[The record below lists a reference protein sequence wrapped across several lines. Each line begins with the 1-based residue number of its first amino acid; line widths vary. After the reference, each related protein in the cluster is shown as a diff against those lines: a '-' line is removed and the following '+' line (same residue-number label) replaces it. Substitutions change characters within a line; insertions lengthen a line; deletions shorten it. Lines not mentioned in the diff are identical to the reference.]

1 MADCDGYAL
10 PVPEI
15 TCASDLE
22 TWANTLVNELQN
34 AFDHVIGCVKDSEY
48 PECDI
53 CVLKDDLVSC
63 PLECN
68 MVDFAGVTYGEEGGP
83 GQLPSPIGGLQ
94 PRYGCGVTEYCTVPE
109 LIDVNSPWQI
119 GTFDVTFDTPFDT
132 ECVYAKVQI
141 TSCHEVITTPTP
153 GPNLGRHYHPILQ
166 EELITKTGFRVM
178 FKTQEPE
185 VVGPGEL
192 GGHYVTFRYLAWG
205 K

>member
-34 AFDHVIGCVKDSEY
+34 AIDHVIGCIKEFEY

-53 CVLKDDLVSC
+53 CALKDDLVNC
-63 PLECN
+63 PLDCN
-68 MVDFAGVTYGEEGGP
+68 MIEFTGVTYGEEAGVCR
-83 GQLPSPIGGLQ
+83 LPSPIGGLQ
-94 PRYGCGVTEYCTVPE
+94 PRYGSGITAVAIDSGSDWTVGAVD
-109 LIDVNSPWQI
+109 IV
-119 GTFDVTFDTPFDT
+119 FDTPFDT
-132 ECVYAKVQI
+132 ECVFAKVQI
-141 TSCHEVITTPTP
+141 TSCHQVVTTPTP
-153 GPNLGRHYHPILQ
+153 GPNCGRHYHQIVQ

-178 FKTQEPE
+178 FKTIETDD
-185 VVGPGEL
+185 
-192 GGHYVTFRYLAWG
+192 HWVTFRYIAWG